1 MAALQALAAASLPQE
16 VGSSAAQHLLQQA
29 TLQAEK
35 VFQGQ
40 RFPVCLAEDA
50 TDMDDRLIWQ
60 YFMPLLDT
68 ILPASAQS
76 LLQQDTSRALQG
88 REDSMLDLGTELARA
103 LACLRLYFALQ
114 CQETAEEVWYSL
126 SALAEVT
133 AHLKLQQ
140 VPMCVRAACHSV
152 RAACHSM
159 HRRQDCY
166 RQHLESAPFSTAC
179 CTACTEYFARCL
191 K

>member
-16 VGSSAAQHLLQQA
+16 VSSSAAQHLLQQA

-50 TDMDDRLIWQ
+50 TDMDDWLIWQ
-60 YFMPLLDT
+60 HFMPLLDT
-68 ILPASAQS
+68 ILPASARS
-76 LLQQDTSRALQG
+76 YLQQDTSRALQG

-114 CQETAEEVWYSL
+114 CRDLAEKVWYSL

-133 AHLKLQQ
+133 AHLESQQ
-140 VPMCVRAACHSV
+140 VSLCVRAACHSV
-152 RAACHSM
+152 RAAFHSM
-159 HRRQDCY
+159 HRGEDCD
-166 RQHLESAPFSTAC
+166 RQHMQSAQFSTA
-179 CTACTEYFARCL
+179 
-191 K
+191 